1 MKLMDTLLSKYGII
15 IDKAKNGKEAV
26 EMLRK
31 DNTYNIIFMDMQMPE
46 MNGIDAT
53 RIIRN
58 EICKDTPVIALSAA
72 VLKEDRENA
81 TEAGMNDFLE
91 KPVNVEKLKEVLA
104 KYSK

>member
-1 MKLMDTLLSKYGII
+1 V

-31 DNTYNIIFMDMQMPE
+31 DNPYDIIFMDMQMPE
-46 MNGIDAT
+46 MNGVDAT

-58 EICKDTPVIALSAA
+58 EICSDTPVIALSAA

-81 TEAGMNDFLE
+81 TDAGMNDFLE
-91 KPVNVEKLKEVLA
+91 KPVNVERLKEILK